1 VYFHDVPLIGQW
13 QQHGVCHY
21 DLDFFRGLI
30 KMNQYEPIM
39 LFITDYNRNDSEVVV
54 ASYYKTNCCQDFM
67 SFEQFEALPG
77 LHSIFKQHDTAEIEF
92 HFVGELS
99 SSLVIRIIIIIIIKN
114 HHNVSLLSRI

>member
-1 VYFHDVPLIGQW
+1 
-13 QQHGVCHY
+13 
-21 DLDFFRGLI
+21 
-30 KMNQYEPIM
+30 MNQYEPIM

-92 HFVGELS
+92 HFVGESSS
-99 SSLVIRIIIIIIIKN
+99 SSLVIRIIIIIIIK
-114 HHNVSLLSRI
+114 LF